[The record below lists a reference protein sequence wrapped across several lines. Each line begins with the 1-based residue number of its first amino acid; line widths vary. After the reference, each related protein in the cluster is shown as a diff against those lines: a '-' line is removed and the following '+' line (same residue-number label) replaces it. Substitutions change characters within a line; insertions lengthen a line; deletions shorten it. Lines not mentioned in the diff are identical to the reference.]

1 MTEPNK
7 QFQNSPPEHYNPLP
21 LPSSSSQN
29 LDLPTQLSVPT
40 LSASPPAEQQ
50 PPKRKGKGKGG
61 PDNGKYK
68 YRGVRQRSWGKWV
81 AEIREPRKRSRK
93 WLGTFTTAED
103 AARAYDRAALVLYGP
118 RAHLNLQPAS
128 PFSNPSSSS
137 NSSSSSTNS
146 SSNSSSSSSTTT
158 LRPLLP
164 RPSSFHYSPYPPFYY
179 PSPRPVVTMGTSS
192 VYLASATATNS
203 ATAIYPSSSVYN
215 QSQVTLME
223 PAVCDDVNMLAGS
236 VSSSLSISCPTIE
249 TPPPMEASGQVVV
262 SQAENTAATET
273 SPIWGYD
280 DYSAAAPPSMWDDAD
295 PNFLFDL

>member
-1 MTEPNK
+1 MTDPNK
-7 QFQNSPPEHYNPLP
+7 PFQNSPPDHYHLIPLS
-21 LPSSSSQN
+21 SSSSQN
-29 LDLPTQLSVPT
+29 PPPIPPTATPP
-40 LSASPPAEQQ
+40 SATPAAEQQ

-81 AEIREPRKRSRK
+81 AEIREPRKRTRK

-118 RAHLNLQPAS
+118 RAHLNLQPSS

-137 NSSSSSTNS
+137 NSSSSSSNS

-179 PSPRPVVTMGTSS
+179 PNPRPVVTMGTSS
-192 VYLASATATNS
+192 VYPAIATAGSSASVMYPGNS
-203 ATAIYPSSSVYN
+203 AYN
-215 QSQVTLME
+215 QSPMALME
-223 PAVCDDVNMLAGS
+223 PTVCDDVSMLAGS

-249 TPPPMEASGQVVV
+249 TPPPTEASGQVAV
-262 SQAENTAATET
+262 SQAENTVATET

-280 DYSAAAPPSMWDDAD
+280 DYSVAAPPSMWDDAD

>member
-1 MTEPNK
+1 MTDPNN
-7 QFQNSPPEHYNPLP
+7 QFQNSPPEYYNPIP
-21 LPSSSSQN
+21 LPTSSSQN
-29 LDLPTQLSVPT
+29 PPPT
-40 LSASPPAEQQ
+40 LLSATPSSASPPTEQQ
-50 PPKRKGKGKGG
+50 PSKRKGKGKGG

-81 AEIREPRKRSRK
+81 AEIREPRKRTRK

-118 RAHLNLQPAS
+118 RAHLNLQPSS

-137 NSSSSSTNS
+137 NSTSSSSNS

-179 PSPRPVVTMGTSS
+179 SNPRPVVTMGTNS
-192 VYLASATATNS
+192 VYSASTNS
-203 ATAIYPSSSVYN
+203 AYNESPLALMGPS
-215 QSQVTLME
+215 T
-223 PAVCDDVNMLAGS
+223 VCDDVSMLAGS
-236 VSSSLSISCPTIE
+236 VSSSLSISCPTME
-249 TPPPMEASGQVVV
+249 TPPPTEASGQVIV
-262 SQAENTAATET
+262 SQAEHTVATEA

-280 DYSAAAPPSMWDDAD
+280 DYSAAAAPSMWDDAD